1 MILDASLAFHRSM
14 VEMTLI
20 ILIIMAII
28 IVIIIPMQLNK
39 VVKIMENLR
48 KAKPKVLKTKY
59 LDKKPNIVL
68 QTQRS

>member
-1 MILDASLAFHRSM
+1 
-14 VEMTLI
+14 
-20 ILIIMAII
+20 
-28 IVIIIPMQLNK
+28 MQLNK